1 MRSMARACELPKIA
15 AVSNKTVIVS
25 PAISENAMTGEVRSL
40 IMPVPAARSD
50 GGL

>member
-25 PAISENAMTGEVRSL
+25 PAISENVTGEVRSL